1 MPFLSKLFG
10 SAPKAPNLL
19 DTENLALWNKVEV
32 ALNHVRPMLQS
43 DGGDI
48 ELVDVEGS
56 TITLKLVGACSHCS
70 SSTMT
75 MRDGV
80 ERVLR
85 DEVPELTEI
94 RLL

>member
-1 MPFLSKLFG
+1 M
-10 SAPKAPNLL
+10 
-19 DTENLALWNKVEV
+19 EV